1 MNIVSKCVHVGSSSR
16 ELTWK
21 PAWLDK
27 ALRPSISNVISIL
40 SSDTICQL
48 NQFNTNS
55 GPPLFELYPNGLY
68 PNGLS
73 LNGLQGQLDY
83 PQLDYL

>member
-1 MNIVSKCVHVGSSSR
+1 MGKDQGDFFDPFQNAYSEKDFDTVYENAHQEQV
-16 ELTWK
+16 
-21 PAWLDK
+21 DK
-27 ALRPSISNVISIL
+27 I
-40 SSDTICQL
+40 
-48 NQFNTNS
+48 
-55 GPPLFELYPNGLY
+55 GPPLFGLYPNGLY

>member
-1 MNIVSKCVHVGSSSR
+1 MIGLYV
-16 ELTWK
+16 LTLLLNAGPFAFFFIDHPWK
-21 PAWLDK
+21 SDSHGLESERNK
-27 ALRPSISNVISIL
+27 IL
-40 SSDTICQL
+40 TSAA
-48 NQFNTNS
+48 
-55 GPPLFELYPNGLY
+55 GPPLFGLYPNGLY

>member
-1 MNIVSKCVHVGSSSR
+1 LC
-16 ELTWK
+16 ELTIETRFYDIMEY
-21 PAWLDK
+21 LYRSV
-27 ALRPSISNVISIL
+27 LG
-40 SSDTICQL
+40 
-48 NQFNTNS
+48 
-55 GPPLFELYPNGLY
+55 GPPLFGLYPNGLY

>member
-1 MNIVSKCVHVGSSSR
+1 MALQAKSQMKFTLNWIIVN
-16 ELTWK
+16 LTEFLLI
-21 PAWLDK
+21 AQ
-27 ALRPSISNVISIL
+27 V
-40 SSDTICQL
+40 
-48 NQFNTNS
+48 F
-55 GPPLFELYPNGLY
+55 GPPLFGLYPIGLY

>member
-1 MNIVSKCVHVGSSSR
+1 MSPKIDLYKTR
-16 ELTWK
+16 FQ
-21 PAWLDK
+21 P
-27 ALRPSISNVISIL
+27 IL
-40 SSDTICQL
+40 PIDTLI
-48 NQFNTNS
+48 N
-55 GPPLFELYPNGLY
+55 GPPLFGLYPNGLY

>member
-40 SSDTICQL
+40 SSDTICRLKQL
-48 NQFNTNS
+48 FSNS
-55 GPPLFELYPNGLY
+55 AATMLSMHGLVK
-68 PNGLS
+68 GS
-73 LNGLQGQLDY
+73 F
-83 PQLDYL
+83 

>member
-1 MNIVSKCVHVGSSSR
+1 MDAS
-16 ELTWK
+16 
-21 PAWLDK
+21 
-27 ALRPSISNVISIL
+27 SISALMGLLIHKANRPPPFCGCV
-40 SSDTICQL
+40 SS
-48 NQFNTNS
+48 NS
-55 GPPLFELYPNGLY
+55 KLIKGGVVVVVGPPLFGLYPNGLY

>member
-40 SSDTICQL
+40 SFDSICQL
-48 NQFNTNS
+48 NQLFPNS
-55 GPPLFELYPNGLY
+55 AATLPSMHGLVK
-68 PNGLS
+68 GS
-73 LNGLQGQLDY
+73 F
-83 PQLDYL
+83 